1 MEERIIPIN
10 IMKTNQESK
19 KEFSISSV
27 NNVIGKLN
35 KTSLSLIIVV
45 YICVLAIVL
54 SFVGKNISY
63 ITEPSYDH
71 VFYNDEITPQI
82 SIVGRRTV
90 SSDNTVN
97 LKYNINAYITSRY
110 VDSTAPKLDITNFRM
125 FAITSDSLTSNDKLS
140 NYYFTEQSG
149 YTTPVTHTYTIDNSS
164 VEQHPSSMYVR
175 LAYKKDGEKQIAT
188 FKEPIMLQPT
198 SEDKSIMDQWYELN
212 KAYYEGDT
220 KIPGKSAVDIYGS
233 NDKTTSQGTFEIAAY
248 KESDSKDYT
257 VNVRVKIKNQA
268 SKQFHID
275 LQTWVVND
283 KDEYLPL
290 IGGYNYSSQ
299 VSMYTNNTTVPGQ
312 VKPKYLALKLVYR
325 DQDNKE
331 TNTIYLKQA
340 ISEIKETLST
350 TPDTPGEQDI
360 QPKNNNLVTLIA
372 IIGGTIVLVACLVI
386 VLTIVD
392 KKKKQTNSVEDIK
405 TVEEK
410 QK

>member
-1 MEERIIPIN
+1 
-10 IMKTNQESK
+10 MKTNQESK

-140 NYYFTEQSG
+140 NYYFTEQSD

-164 VEQHPSSMYVR
+164 VEQHPTSMYVR
-175 LAYKKDGEKQIAT
+175 LAYKKDGEKKIAT

-220 KIPGKSAVDIYGS
+220 KVPGKSAVDIYGS

-312 VKPKYLALKLVYR
+312 VKPKYLALKLIYR
-325 DQDNKE
+325 DQDNNE

-360 QPKNNNLVTLIA
+360 QPKNNLVTLIA

-392 KKKKQTNSVEDIK
+392 KKKKQANAVDEK
-405 TVEEK
+405 PTVEEK